1 MRIPFV
7 RSLLG
12 AAAVLLLSASGIEA
26 RTIGIDDFT
35 APTLI
40 DFEDAPTGT
49 IGSFYAGL
57 GVTSDLCADPYWNT
71 GTGHGFTRAAISYCR
86 GMMNHNSG
94 FQFSSLVTRV
104 GFFISTNPVYDTLVT
119 AYRGATLVGSELFD
133 TFGGGNTGSFAGIEF
148 DEGFDRIVL
157 HAFADGY
164 GSGAYVLDELRFESV
179 TPAAPVPEP
188 ASALLLGAGLAAILA
203 RTRGR
208 SAGIQ
213 A

>member
-1 MRIPFV
+1 MRTLLA
-7 RSLLG
+7 RSFIGLATLLFTT
-12 AAAVLLLSASGIEA
+12 SSGEA

-49 IGSFYAGL
+49 IGDFYASL

-94 FQFSSLVTRV
+94 FQFSSPVTRV
-104 GFFISTNPVYDTLVT
+104 GFFISTIPVYDTLVS
-119 AYRGATLVGSELFD
+119 AYRGTTLVGSELFD
-133 TFGGGNTGSFAGIEF
+133 TFGGGNTGSFAGIAF

-164 GSGAYVLDELRFESV
+164 GDGAYVLDELRFETV
-179 TPAAPVPEP
+179 ATPTAVPEP
-188 ASALLLGAGLAAILA
+188 ASALLVGAGLIALA
-203 RTRGR
+203 RRRTA
-208 SAGIQ
+208 AGSCKN
-213 A
+213 AA